1 MKRYIVLPIL
11 ILAILSMSSCYKKQE
26 WVIIGIEDSKTV
38 ENADSDSLAKKHNP
52 QVEQHDKSE

>member
-1 MKRYIVLPIL
+1 MQRACPP
-11 ILAILSMSSCYKKQE
+11 LSMSSCYKKQE